1 MKEIK
6 SIDVMMEII
15 FQAKDEAI
23 ADSGLAFFAEVY
35 AFKKNS
41 QEEIDGFVNELIKQL
56 KEYDELKEEKKLAR
70 TLSMIEI
77 AIDDS

>member
-1 MKEIK
+1 M
-6 SIDVMMEII
+6 DVMMEII

-35 AFKKNS
+35 ASKNNS